1 MDRSE
6 IVEIMKDVY
15 TSSEAPEYLNIS
27 TQCLHQLV
35 HDKKIEP
42 IKTNKS
48 IMLFLKS
55 DLDKCKVSNVSN
67 VAVNEQVNQFN
78 INVPYVRDAILYYT
92 IQQYF
97 NNNDKR
103 TCEFINQNKM
113 FKNFNFRSGLQVNI
127 PLLAGGLNVTDQDF
141 YNMYQKVKASF
152 LTLTDDVILVQKGDG
167 IYSKLLESTKD
178 ASPFLFLKGD
188 VYLLDEKSVCVVGSR
203 NASSESMVKTER
215 IVKSLVK
222 RNIVVNAGLAKEID
236 TATHQS
242 ALKYGGKTIA
252 VIGTPINQYYPKENK
267 ELQIEIES
275 KGLVVSQFPPCNSV
289 NRWNFPIRNATMSG
303 ISLAT
308 IIMEAKETSEALKQ
322 ADYALKQGR
331 DVLIPQSALDN
342 PLIKWPQKYVSRGAN
357 SFKTLKDVLEILNRS
372 ELLRNIFSK
381 SDMDGVSNVEMDLS
395 K

>member
-1 MDRSE
+1 M
-6 IVEIMKDVY
+6 
-15 TSSEAPEYLNIS
+15 
-27 TQCLHQLV
+27 
-35 HDKKIEP
+35 
-42 IKTNKS
+42 
-48 IMLFLKS
+48 
-55 DLDKCKVSNVSN
+55 
-67 VAVNEQVNQFN
+67 
-78 INVPYVRDAILYYT
+78 
-92 IQQYF
+92 
-97 NNNDKR
+97 
-103 TCEFINQNKM
+103 
-113 FKNFNFRSGLQVNI
+113 
-127 PLLAGGLNVTDQDF
+127 
-141 YNMYQKVKASF
+141 
-152 LTLTDDVILVQKGDG
+152 
-167 IYSKLLESTKD
+167 
-178 ASPFLFLKGD
+178 
-188 VYLLDEKSVCVVGSR
+188 
-203 NASSESMVKTER
+203 
-215 IVKSLVK
+215 
-222 RNIVVNAGLAKEID
+222 AKEID